1 MGAGGA
7 YPNQGN
13 YVPIDRTRKY
23 RVRFW
28 AKPSSDAAGLLYF
41 SLQQFLDSSGT
52 VGPVNGGRSPYKPSG
67 QNRAQHLATY
77 GDTWGLYNFV
87 WTSADWQS
95 GVKFVRP
102 DFLDNYSGAAG
113 YWDVQG
119 FTFTDVTETEEVSA
133 AVQTLA
139 STTAGPDG
147 TTAQYTVKTDVAGH
161 VAGFGLSSASNASGI
176 GTSIFGVTA
185 SRFFIAPPATASE
198 TAPTADLYNGFTWVD
213 TSVFP
218 NVTRYRSGTDW
229 VTTPSAFPFVVQS
242 SAVVGTGT
250 QANPQIPAGVYI
262 DAAFIRNATITT
274 AKIADLAV
282 DNAKIAD
289 LAVDNAKIA
298 NLAVDNAKIA
308 NLNAD
313 KITAGFIS
321 ADRIEANSITAGKI
335 NTNGLEVRD
344 ADGKLLL
351 GSGGFTMQGLGTN
364 LLRSSGFE
372 DGIAGYGLS
381 YYTTAAAPN
390 IGWNLNA
397 PYSLR
402 GSGLAYVTVAGTTS
416 VGQVFD
422 FGDVTSTRHIP
433 VVPGSRYEAHVLLN
447 AHRCGGQIVIAWLNS
462 EKNYITEVGGN
473 TVTLQSEVY
482 DLTNMARSSVFAV
495 APATAQY
502 CIVVARGQGLGQA
515 DPYLFVKNMYFG
527 QATVAQLDHSPWSP
541 GRGMGQ
547 ITNANASTYISD
559 AAIGSAQIGSLALTG
574 TNNFSVKSG
583 TAGARME
590 MDSRSIKVFDASGV
604 LRVQIGDLTA

>member
-1 MGAGGA
+1 MLGDV
-7 YPNQGN
+7 NN
-13 YVPIDRTRKY
+13 
-23 RVRFW
+23 
-28 AKPSSDAAGLLYF
+28 
-41 SLQQFLDSSGT
+41 SG
-52 VGPVNGGRSPYKPSG
+52 SIS
-67 QNRAQHLATY
+67 
-77 GDTWGLYNFV
+77 
-87 WTSADWQS
+87 SADAIAVNQYGF
-95 GVKFVRP
+95 GVSIDP
-102 DFLDNYSGAAG
+102 TIAA
-113 YWDVQG
+113 YIQNVLAVIMLANP
-119 FTFTDVTETEEVSA
+119 TKYA
-133 AVQTLA
+133 AYLKV
-139 STTAGPDG
+139 G
-147 TTAQYTVKTDVAGH
+147 TTA
-161 VAGFGLSSASNASGI
+161 LSEFAILAD
-176 GTSIFGVTA
+176 
-185 SRFFIAPPATASE
+185 RFYIAPPSVNQS
-198 TAPTADLYNGFTWVD
+198 TAPTTDLYPGYVWVD
-213 TSVFP
+213 TSISPPVTKYYTGTAWSLDPQRFP
-218 NVTRYRSGTDW
+218 FIVQ
-229 VTTPSAFPFVVQS
+229 TTPTEINGVIVP
-242 SAVVGTGT
+242 
-250 QANPQIPAGVYI
+250 PGVYI
-262 DAAFIRNATITT
+262 DTAFIRDATITN

-298 NLAVDNAKIA
+298 NLAVDNAKIDSLSA
-308 NLNAD
+308 E

-372 DGIAGYGLS
+372 DGIAGYGIS
-381 YYTTAAAPN
+381 YYTTAAAPSF
-390 IGWNLNA
+390 GWNLNA
-397 PYSLR
+397 AYSLR

-422 FGDVTSTRHIP
+422 FGDVTSTRYIP
-433 VVPGSRYEAHVLLN
+433 VVPDSRYEAHVLLN
-447 AHRCGGQIVIAWLNS
+447 AHRCNGQIVIAWLNS

-482 DLTNMARSSVFAV
+482 DLTNMARSSVFGV
-495 APATAQY
+495 APANARY
-502 CIVVARGQGLGQA
+502 CIVIARGQGLGQA

-541 GRGMGQ
+541 GRAIGQ
-547 ITNANASTYISD
+547 ITGANASTYIAN

-590 MDSRSIKVFDASGV
+590 MDSRAIKVFDASGV